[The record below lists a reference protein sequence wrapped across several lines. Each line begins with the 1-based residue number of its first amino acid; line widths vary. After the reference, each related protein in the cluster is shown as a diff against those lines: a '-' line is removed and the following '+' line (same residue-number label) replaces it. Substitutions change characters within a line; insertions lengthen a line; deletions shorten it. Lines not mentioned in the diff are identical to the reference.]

1 MSLIRTLLRP
11 AAYVTSLRVS
21 RQLGVFLR
29 AHQRTREVQECLLRE
44 LIERHRQTDFGRD
57 HGFDRIRT
65 YEDFRSAV
73 PIRSYEE
80 MLPYMQR
87 VLEGHTTAVLP
98 PGESVRMFA
107 MTSGTTGKP
116 KYIPATSRFIATIRR
131 GWNTWGLQALNDH
144 PKAWLRRIVQISSPM
159 NETYSPTGV
168 PCGAISGLLAATQK
182 RIVRGMYVVPGALS
196 GIDDP
201 VVKYY
206 AILRCSIGRDVAIVI
221 TANPSSTIKLIET
234 GQQHAERLIRDIA
247 DGTLQ
252 PPGDLGAHV
261 RKALRLRA
269 NPSLARR
276 LQASVERDGM
286 LLPRH
291 FWNLAFLGNWTGGT
305 LKLYLRRVRE
315 LFGDVPIRDIGLL
328 ASEGR
333 FTVPLV
339 DGTPAGVAEIL
350 DSFLEFI
357 PAQERQSASPPALRA
372 HELEVG
378 QEYFLVVSN
387 WAGLWRYNLD
397 DRVRVV
403 DHVGQ
408 SPVLEFLSRG
418 LHTANITG
426 EKITEHQVVEAMR
439 LASARSGA
447 AVNRFT
453 VQGVFD
459 RTPHYELRLERLTDG
474 QSELLARSLD
484 EALSVLNIEYHS
496 KRSSGRL
503 GPIRPVLLRQE
514 ELEHEE
520 VRKIRDR
527 RGRSE
532 QYKHQYL
539 LTDVKTAES

>member
-1 MSLIRTLLRP
+1 MNLIRTVLRP
-11 AAYVTSLRVS
+11 AAYIAGLHAS
-21 RQLGVFLR
+21 RQLGAFLR
-29 AHQRTREVQECLLRE
+29 AHQRTREVQDRVLRE
-44 LIERHRQTDFGRD
+44 LIEWHRQTDFGRD

-65 YEDFRSAV
+65 YEDFTSAV
-73 PIRSYEE
+73 PIRSYEAI
-80 MLPYMQR
+80 LPYMQR
-87 VLEGHTTAVLP
+87 MLEGRTTALLP
-98 PGESVRMFA
+98 PGESVRMFST
-107 MTSGTTGKP
+107 TSGTTGKP
-116 KYIPATSRFIATIRR
+116 KHIPVTPRFLAAIRR
-131 GWNTWGLQALNDH
+131 GWNTWGMRALNDH
-144 PKAWLRRIVQISSPM
+144 PQAWLRLVLQISSPM
-159 NETYSPTGV
+159 NETYSPAGV

-182 RIVRGMYVVPGALS
+182 RIVRWMYVVPGALS
-196 GIDDP
+196 GIGDP
-201 VVKYY
+201 LAKYY
-206 AILRCSIGRDVAIVI
+206 SILRCSIGRDVSIII

-252 PPGDLGAHV
+252 PPGDLDAEV
-261 RKALRLRA
+261 RKALRLRPD
-269 NPSLARR
+269 PSLARR

-291 FWNLAFLGNWTGGT
+291 FWDLAFLGMWTGGT

-357 PAQERQSASPPALRA
+357 PAQERQSASPPSLRA

-378 QEYFLVVSN
+378 QEYFLVLSN

-408 SPVLEFLSRG
+408 SPMLEFLSRG

-439 LASARSGA
+439 LAAARSGA
-447 AVNRFT
+447 AVSRFT
-453 VQGVFD
+453 LQGVFD

-474 QSELLARSLD
+474 QGEQLARSLD
-484 EALSVLNIEYHS
+484 GALCELNIEYRS

-503 GPIRPVLLRQE
+503 GPICSVLLRQE

-539 LTDVKTAES
+539 LTNVKTVES

>member
-1 MSLIRTLLRP
+1 MSLIQTLLRP
-11 AAYVTSLRVS
+11 AAYLAGLHVS
-21 RQLGVFLR
+21 RQLEAFFL
-29 AHQRTREVQECLLRE
+29 AHQRTREVQERLLME
-44 LIERHRQTDFGRD
+44 LIEAHRQTDFGRD

-65 YEDFRSAV
+65 YEDFTSAV
-73 PIRSYEE
+73 PIRSYEAI
-80 MLPYMQR
+80 LPYMQR
-87 VLEGHTTAVLP
+87 VLEGRTTALLP
-98 PGESVRMFA
+98 PGASVLMFA

-116 KYIPATSRFIATIRR
+116 KHIPVTPRFIAAIRR
-131 GWNTWGLQALNDH
+131 GWNTWGLRVLNDH
-144 PKAWLRRIVQISSPM
+144 PEAWLRQILQISSPM
-159 NETYSPTGV
+159 NETYSPAGV

-182 RIVRGMYVVPGALS
+182 RIVRQMYVVPEALS
-196 GIDDP
+196 GIGDP
-201 VVKYY
+201 LAKYY
-206 AILRCSIGRDVAIVI
+206 AILRCSIERDVSII
-221 TANPSSTIKLIET
+221 TTANPSSTIKLIET
-234 GQQHAERLIRDIA
+234 GQQHTERLIRDIA

-252 PPGDLGAHV
+252 PPGDLGADV
-261 RKALRLRA
+261 RKALRLRP

-276 LQASVERDGM
+276 LHASVDRDGV

-291 FWNLAFLGNWTGGT
+291 FWNVAFLGMWTGGT

-333 FTVPLV
+333 FTVPLA

-357 PAQERQSASPPALRA
+357 PAQERQSANPSVLRA
-372 HELEVG
+372 HELESG

-387 WAGLWRYNLD
+387 WAGLWRYNID

-426 EKITEHQVVEAMR
+426 EKITEHQVVDAMR

-447 AVNRFT
+447 AINRFI

-459 RTPHYELRLERLTDG
+459 RIPYYELRLERLTDG
-474 QSELLARSLD
+474 QGQQLARYLD
-484 EALSVLNIEYHS
+484 EALCELNIEYHS

-503 GPIRPVLLRQE
+503 GSIRPVLLRQE

-520 VRKIRDR
+520 IRKIRNR

-539 LTDVKTAES
+539 LTDVKTVES